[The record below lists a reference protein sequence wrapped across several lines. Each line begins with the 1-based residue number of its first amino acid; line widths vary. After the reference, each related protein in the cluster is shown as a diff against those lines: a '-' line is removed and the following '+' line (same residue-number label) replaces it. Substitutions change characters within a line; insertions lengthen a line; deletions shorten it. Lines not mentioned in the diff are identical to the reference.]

1 MSESPLADMARQCL
15 SDSERWFGDQLHII
29 HSIPYHT
36 LAMAGEVGEFA
47 NVVKKIQRGS
57 LDMKD
62 AKVRVQ
68 LASELTDVFVYMLNI
83 AALMNIDLGKTYEM
97 VRANNERRFSQQ
109 RKEREAKNV

>member
-15 SDSERWFGDQLHII
+15 SDSERWFGDQPHII

-68 LASELTDVFVYMLNI
+68 LASELTDVFVYILNI